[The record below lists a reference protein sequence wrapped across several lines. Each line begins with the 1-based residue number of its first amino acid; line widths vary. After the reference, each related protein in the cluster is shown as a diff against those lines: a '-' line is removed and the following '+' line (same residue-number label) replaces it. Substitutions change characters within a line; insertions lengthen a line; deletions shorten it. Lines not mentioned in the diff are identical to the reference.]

1 MHPDDRPRYA
11 TLEQVQ
17 AEMEEA
23 DARRRAT
30 VEDVDRDLARRLR
43 RASKAV
49 EAAVSER
56 NQLVFDATAAGCST
70 RAIANEL
77 GVSHVAVFRI
87 IQRAKAAATA
97 DTEGGE

>member
-1 MHPDDRPRYA
+1 M
-11 TLEQVQ
+11 
-17 AEMEEA
+17 
-23 DARRRAT
+23 
-30 VEDVDRDLARRLR
+30 
-43 RASKAV
+43 
-49 EAAVSER
+49 SER